1 MPRSQVRALLSQRS
15 APKTGLGNGDLI
27 NCQEPTRGS
36 DDGGTFGA
44 IPDCI
49 TLPEVVCP
57 LSPMAESTNTG
68 SIPGGGT

>member
-36 DDGGTFGA
+36 DDGWNF
-44 IPDCI
+44 
-49 TLPEVVCP
+49 EENQVVEPACNAGKTAP
-57 LSPMAESTNTG
+57 HQLHHTSRG
-68 SIPGGGT
+68 